1 MLVLSAEW
9 ASLDGFVPAIWSAR
23 VSRRV
28 ETKQQTEGM
37 GLPSGN
43 QTWRA
48 GKWMI
53 FLARNLHLYGSFQP
67 CLMKPEGKPKR
78 MIPGWWT
85 SKFLTLGSTGSTWT
99 QRRCENVHRA
109 CTPPGPASSETSR
122 RRRAVPS
129 TGQPR
134 RCWGY
139 WGYHGIF
146 FHRVMGKPNPKPWKI
161 MFFFYWVNHQ
171 WINDF
176 YGHFRVRKV

>member
-1 MLVLSAEW
+1 MWKSCWSFLRNGLAWMDSCLRSEPHVFHAVLKQNNK
-9 ASLDGFVPAIWSAR
+9 
-23 VSRRV
+23 RRGY
-28 ETKQQTEGM
+28 T
-37 GLPSGN
+37 LWFH

-53 FLARNLHLYGSFQP
+53 FLARNLHVYGSFQP
-67 CLMKPEGKPKR
+67 CLMKPEGKPKL

-85 SKFLTLGSTGSTWT
+85 SKFLTLRGTGSTWT

-146 FHRVMGKPNPKPWKI
+146 FPSGDGITQPKT
-161 MFFFYWVNHQ
+161 MENHVFF
-171 WINDF
+171 
-176 YGHFRVRKV
+176 